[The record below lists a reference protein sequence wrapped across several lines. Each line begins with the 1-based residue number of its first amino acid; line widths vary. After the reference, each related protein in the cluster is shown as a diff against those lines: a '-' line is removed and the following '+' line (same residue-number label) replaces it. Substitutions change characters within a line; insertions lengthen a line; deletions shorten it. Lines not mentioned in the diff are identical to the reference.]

1 MDILYYIGASLLYI
15 MTIHFAFATKGQFNL
30 FLIGGAFFLGGVLG
44 WYLQS
49 YAVGFAISIVLSLFI
64 W

>member
-1 MDILYYIGASLLYI
+1 MDILYYIGAAAIYI
-15 MTIHFAFATKGQFNL
+15 MTVHFAFATKGQFNL
-30 FLIGGAFFLGGVLG
+30 FIIGGAFLLGGVVG

-49 YAVGFAISIVLSLFI
+49 LATGFVLSIILSLAL

>member
-1 MDILYYIGASLLYI
+1 MDILYFVGGAMIYI

-30 FLIGGAFFLGGVLG
+30 FLIMGVFIFGGILG
-44 WYLQS
+44 YFLQS
-49 YAVGFAISIVLSLFI
+49 YTTGFVISIILSLFL